1 MAITSFDVAR
11 LAGVSQPTVSRAL
24 RDSRGVS
31 TATRRK
37 VRDAA
42 RALGYVPIHSGR
54 ALSTKSA
61 GRVGIVSAELS
72 NPFYPALIAPLHDGL
87 ARAGYRT
94 ILITDK
100 GDEPLELEPLID
112 GSLDG
117 VIVTTSER
125 SSSLP
130 GELLRRGVPCVLV
143 NRSADHVEVDRCV
156 PDNAEGA
163 RTVAQFLLDLGHRRI
178 AVIGGP
184 EATSTGFERVLAFRE
199 HLARNR
205 FPVPDEWVRQ
215 VPFSA
220 DAGREEM
227 LDLLRH
233 KPTSVFCANDAL
245 ALGALN
251 AAHAS
256 GVRVPQHI
264 TVVGWDDIPM
274 SAWDQ
279 FSLTTVS
286 SSLDTMASS
295 AVELL
300 LRRIADPSSPA
311 TELVVTPRLILRGTH
326 GRVAQAS

>member
-1 MAITSFDVAR
+1 
-11 LAGVSQPTVSRAL
+11 
-24 RDSRGVS
+24 
-31 TATRRK
+31 
-37 VRDAA
+37 
-42 RALGYVPIHSGR
+42 
-54 ALSTKSA
+54 
-61 GRVGIVSAELS
+61 
-72 NPFYPALIAPLHDGL
+72 
-87 ARAGYRT
+87 
-94 ILITDK
+94 
-100 GDEPLELEPLID
+100 
-112 GSLDG
+112 
-117 VIVTTSER
+117 
-125 SSSLP
+125 
-130 GELLRRGVPCVLV
+130 
-143 NRSADHVEVDRCV
+143 
-156 PDNAEGA
+156 
-163 RTVAQFLLDLGHRRI
+163 
-178 AVIGGP
+178 
-184 EATSTGFERVLAFRE
+184 
-199 HLARNR
+199 
-205 FPVPDEWVRQ
+205 VPDEWVRQ

-300 LRRIADPSSPA
+300 LRRIADPSAPA